1 MDRGWLSSLR
11 VLDLSSVGP
20 ASRASGILAG
30 YGADVIKVARP
41 QRLAADAIEPPAGLY
56 GGRPAV
62 TIRVDLTTDEGR
74 TVLGHLV
81 DSADVLFESFR
92 PGVADRIGI
101 GPRSVRA
108 RNPRLVYCSTSGYG
122 RTGPAARWAG
132 HDLNYLAMSGLL
144 SRTEPRADGG
154 PPVPGAT
161 LADAAGGGMHA
172 AIAVLAALLARE
184 HTGQGAHLDVS
195 ATDGSLWLMA
205 VVLNEHLAGGQ
216 RSTPISL
223 LDGSFACY
231 QTYRARDG
239 RWLSV
244 AAIEPKFWANLC
256 RALGVPDL
264 IELHTDPNRQGEA
277 RRRLIDVFATRD
289 RDDWI
294 AALAGADTCVA
305 PVNDLDDVVH
315 HPHFRSRG
323 LVNLSDGRVTLGPLL
338 AGMVEPGP
346 QLPDDDRLRGWGLD
360 PSLVVEHATE
370 VVP

>member
-1 MDRGWLSSLR
+1 MARGWLSSVR

-30 YGADVIKVARP
+30 YGADVLKIARP
-41 QRLAADAIEPPAGLY
+41 RRLGAEAIEPPADLY

-62 TIRVDLTTDEGR
+62 TVRIDLATDDGR
-74 TVLGHLV
+74 SLLGRLV
-81 DSADVLFESFR
+81 ERADVLFESFR
-92 PGVADRIGI
+92 PGVADRLGI
-101 GPRSVRA
+101 DAKTLRA
-108 RNPRLVYCSTSGYG
+108 RNPRLIYCSTSGYG
-122 RTGPAARWAG
+122 RTGPAAGWAG
-132 HDLNYLAMSGLL
+132 HDLNYLAMSGFLAC
-144 SRTEPRADGG
+144 SEPRADGG

-205 VVLNEHLAGGQ
+205 VVLSEHLAGGQ

-231 QTYRARDG
+231 QNYRARDG

-244 AAIEPKFWANLC
+244 AAIERKFWANLC
-256 RALGVPDL
+256 RAIGVPEL
-264 IELHTDPNRQGEA
+264 IEAHTDPTRQEEA
-277 RRRLIDVFATRD
+277 RRRLTEVFATRD
-289 RDDWI
+289 RDEWVDT
-294 AALAGADTCVA
+294 LASADTCVA

-315 HPHFRSRG
+315 HPQLRSRG
-323 LVNLSDGRVTLGPLL
+323 VIRASDSRITLGPLL
-338 AGMVEPGP
+338 AGMVDPVQQPSDEE
-346 QLPDDDRLRGWGLD
+346 RLRSWGLD
-360 PSLVVEHATE
+360 PSLVVRHATE
-370 VVP
+370 VVS